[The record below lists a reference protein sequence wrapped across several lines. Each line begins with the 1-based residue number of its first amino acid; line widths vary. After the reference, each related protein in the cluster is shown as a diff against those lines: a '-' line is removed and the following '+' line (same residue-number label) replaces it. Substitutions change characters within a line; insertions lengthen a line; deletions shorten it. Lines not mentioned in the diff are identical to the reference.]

1 MNKTD
6 DIEGAKVG
14 SLRRAPPTTRVSN
27 PLNPAY
33 NVPGAKE
40 LNGQENAF
48 GQSSMQFNQ
57 KQMGGNAQK
66 AEREAFKVDYAKF
79 YDISRKEAYDL
90 DANRLYQAS
99 KVQREEP
106 IQPRTEIP
114 MA

>member
-14 SLRRAPPTTRVSN
+14 SLRRAPPTTRISN

-48 GQSSMQFNQ
+48 GASSMQHNQ
-57 KQMGGNAQK
+57 KQIGGNAQK
-66 AEREAFKVDYAKF
+66 AEREVFKVDYAKF
-79 YDISRKEAYDL
+79 YDISRKEAFDL

-99 KVQREEP
+99 KVQREE
-106 IQPRTEIP
+106 QPLVRPDIP
-114 MA
+114 QA